1 MIGMSPSPRRSLA
14 SVLVGGVLLAASAA
28 QANVV
33 WPPAVYF
40 YTIAVWWVI
49 AGGLIVEF
57 VVHFLVL
64 QMAAYPLA
72 RMVILSNLASTL
84 IGLLL
89 TWPLVFWEVGVTRLA
104 AIGLPAIVGVLV
116 VIFVVNV
123 LVEYLV
129 GLRWLGV
136 QRNRRALVSFALA
149 NAGSYAL
156 VVWVALSGALADT

>member
-1 MIGMSPSPRRSLA
+1 MIGLPPLLERSLP
-14 SVLVGGVLLAASAA
+14 SLLVACVLLSALPA

-49 AGGLIVEF
+49 AGGLIMEF

-64 QMAAYPLA
+64 RMTAYPLA
-72 RMVILSNLASTL
+72 RMVVLSNLASAL

-89 TWPLVFWEVGVTRLA
+89 TWPLVFWEIGVTRLA
-104 AIGLPAIVGVLV
+104 AMGPAAIVGVLV
-116 VIFVVNV
+116 VIFAVNV

-136 QRNRRALVSFALA
+136 QRSGRSLASFVLA
-149 NAGSYAL
+149 NTASYAL
-156 VVWVALSGALADT
+156 VVWVALSGVLGDT